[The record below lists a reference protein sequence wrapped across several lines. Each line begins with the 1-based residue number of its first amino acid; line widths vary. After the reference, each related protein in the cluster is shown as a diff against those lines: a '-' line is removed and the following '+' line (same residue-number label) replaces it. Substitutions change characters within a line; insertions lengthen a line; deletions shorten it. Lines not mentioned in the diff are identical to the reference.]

1 MIEIG
6 YTGAQF
12 QGNIFFQMIL
22 AKFLASSVISCCSE
36 LGRKGSCCV
45 MVDNGNDLVLL
56 VPNDQGWNW
65 GSLKSFMKLRSG
77 TFVVW
82 RGLWG
87 ETGLARNILTS

>member
-1 MIEIG
+1 M
-6 YTGAQF
+6 
-12 QGNIFFQMIL
+12 
-22 AKFLASSVISCCSE
+22 
-36 LGRKGSCCV
+36 
-45 MVDNGNDLVLL
+45 LL

-65 GSLKSFMKLRSG
+65 GSPKSFMKLRSG